1 MFWFDDAC
9 IQMSW
14 CRHDFRC
21 TEDQLL
27 NVAIAVIGDDNDDQ
41 DIDLDDGF
49 GGGMPP
55 GPNPNPKP
63 KPECGDASFV
73 GDGYCDDA
81 NNLESCGFDG
91 GDCCR
96 NDVNGWNFF
105 CEVSPERSALYCMY
119 VIFLKKRPEN

>member
-1 MFWFDDAC
+1 M
-9 IQMSW
+9 
-14 CRHDFRC
+14 
-21 TEDQLL
+21 L

-41 DIDLDDGF
+41 DTDLDDGF

-55 GPNPNPKP
+55 GPDPNPNPNP

-105 CEVSPERSALYCMY
+105 CEVSPERSAKYW
-119 VIFLKKRPEN
+119 